1 MPDGDFD
8 FIVVGAGSA
17 GCALASR
24 LSEAPSIRVLLIE
37 AGPDTPPDNVPALIR
52 DIGSRASA
60 EPAWLWPGLLAEAQ
74 ERPGSNAPGPLQR
87 FEQAR
92 VMGGGSSLMGMFALR
107 GLPSDY
113 DDWEAAGAAGWSWQG
128 VLPYFKRLEHDLDRD
143 GELHGKGGPVAIRR
157 IEPEQWP
164 PFCQAVG
171 AALKTR
177 GYRYVSDLNGDF
189 ADGYGPAPM
198 SSVPEHRVSSASAY
212 LGTNVRARP
221 NLRIVTDAT
230 VERLSINGQRITGV
244 ETVAQGHRAAWRA
257 GETILS
263 AGAIHSPAL
272 LLRAGI
278 GPAAELSALGLPVL
292 ADRPGVGRN
301 LQNHPRVYAALHLRA
316 RGRQPRANRPVSQNT
331 LRYSSNIPGCPPGD
345 MLLQIIN
352 RTGWHRLGSSIAA
365 LVPAV
370 YKPFS
375 RGEVTLRSPDPHT
388 APSVRF
394 RHLSDRRDLLRLIHG
409 LSLSLDLL
417 SDPAVAA
424 LGTEV
429 FLPQTGDWVRRLGRP
444 TLKNRLAAFAA
455 SVLLDGPAPLRRRLI
470 GRAGTPLADVPT
482 DDAALEQVVSS
493 TMGQM
498 FHPAGTCRIGA
509 VHDRMA
515 VVDPSC
521 RVIGVE
527 GLRVVDGSVM
537 PVLVSANTNI
547 PIIMIAEKAA
557 DLIKAATRVR
567 DRPASSG

>member
-1 MPDGDFD
+1 MSGVMPTDGHFD

-24 LSEAPSIRVLLIE
+24 LSETPGTRVLLIE

-60 EPAWLWPGLLAEAQ
+60 EPGWLWPGLLAEAK
-74 ERPGSNAPGPLQR
+74 ERPGSNTPGPLQR

-113 DDWEAAGAAGWSWQG
+113 DDWEAQGAAGWGWQG
-128 VLPYFKRLEHDLDRD
+128 VLPYFKRLEHDLDRE
-143 GELHGKGGPVAIRR
+143 GELHGKEGPVAIRR
-157 IEPEQWP
+157 LEPEQWP
-164 PFCQAVG
+164 PFCQAIG

-177 GYRYVSDLNGDF
+177 GYRYVSDLNGEF

-198 SSVPEHRVSSASAY
+198 SNVPEHRISSASAY
-212 LGTNVRARP
+212 LGAPVRARP

-230 VERLSINGQRITGV
+230 VERLTVDGRRIIGV
-244 ETVAQGHRAAWRA
+244 ETIAQGNRIIHRAR
-257 GETILS
+257 ETILS

-272 LLRAGI
+272 MLRAGI
-278 GPAAELSALGLPVL
+278 GPAADLVPLGIPMI

-301 LQNHPRVYAALHLRA
+301 LQNHPRVYAAIHLRA
-316 RGRQPRANRPVSQNT
+316 RGRQPRANRPVPQNT
-331 LRYSSNIPGCPPGD
+331 LRYSSGVPGCPPGD

-375 RGEVTLRSPDPHT
+375 RGEVTLRSPDPRT
-388 APSVRF
+388 EPSVRF
-394 RHLSDRRDLLRLIHG
+394 RHLSDRRDHLRLIHG
-409 LSLSLDLL
+409 LRLSLDLL
-417 SDPAVAA
+417 SDPSVAA
-424 LGTEV
+424 IGTDV
-429 FLPQTGDWVRRLGRP
+429 FLPQTGDWVRKLSRT
-444 TLKNRLAAFAA
+444 TLRNGLTAFAA
-455 SVLLDGPAPLRRRLI
+455 SILLDGPAPLRRHLI
-470 GRAGTPLADVPT
+470 ERAGTPLIDVAT
-482 DDAALEQVVSS
+482 DEKSLEQIVFS

-509 VHDRMA
+509 ADDRMA
-515 VVDPSC
+515 VVDPKC
-521 RVIGVE
+521 RVYGID

-537 PVLVSANTNI
+537 PALVCANTNI

-557 DLIKAATRVR
+557 DLIKASAR
-567 DRPASSG
+567 

>member
-1 MPDGDFD
+1 MSAEGDAD

-24 LSEAPSIRVLLIE
+24 LSEDPGTRVLLIE
-37 AGPDTPPDNVPALIR
+37 AGPDTPPDDVPALIR

-60 EPAWLWPGLLAEAQ
+60 EPGWLWPGLLAEAQ

-113 DDWEAAGAAGWSWQG
+113 DDWEAQGAAGWGWQG

-143 GELHGKGGPVAIRR
+143 GVLHGKDGPVAIRR
-157 IEPEQWP
+157 LEPGQWP
-164 PFCQAVG
+164 PFCRAVG
-171 AALKTR
+171 AALQTR

-198 SSVPEHRVSSASAY
+198 SNVPAHRVSSASAY
-212 LGTNVRARP
+212 LGAPVRARP
-221 NLRIVTDAT
+221 NLRILTDAT
-230 VERLSINGQRITGV
+230 VERLSADGRRIVGV
-244 ETVAQGHRAAWRA
+244 EAITRGNRNLYRAR
-257 GETILS
+257 ETILS

-272 LLRAGI
+272 MLRAGI
-278 GPAAELSALGLPVL
+278 GPAADLGLFGIPTL

-301 LQNHPRVYAALHLRA
+301 LQNHPRVYAAIHLRA
-316 RGRQPRANRPVSQNT
+316 RGRQPRANRPVPQNT
-331 LRYSSNIPGCPPGD
+331 LRYSSGVPGCPPGD

-375 RGEVTLRSPDPHT
+375 RGEVSLRSPDPH
-388 APSVRF
+388 AEPSVRF
-394 RHLSDRRDLLRLIHG
+394 RHLSDRRDHLRLVHG
-409 LSLSLDLL
+409 LRLSLDLL
-417 SDPAVAA
+417 GDPAVAA
-424 LGTEV
+424 IGTEI
-429 FLPQTGDWVRRLGRP
+429 FLPQTGDWVRKLSRVTFRNGL
-444 TLKNRLAAFAA
+444 TAFAA
-455 SVLLDGPAPLRRRLI
+455 SLLLDGPALLRRRLLE
-470 GRAGTPLADVPT
+470 RAGTPLAEVAT
-482 DDAALEQVVSS
+482 DEKSLEQVVHA
-493 TMGQM
+493 TVGQM

-509 VHDRMA
+509 ADDRMA
-515 VVDPSC
+515 VVDPAC
-521 RVIGVE
+521 RVYGVE

-537 PVLVSANTNI
+537 PALVCANTNI

-557 DLIKAATRVR
+557 DLIKASTR
-567 DRPASSG
+567 

>member
-1 MPDGDFD
+1 MSTGGGFD

-24 LSEAPSIRVLLIE
+24 LSEDSGTRVLLIE
-37 AGPDTPPDNVPALIR
+37 AGPDTPPDNVPAIIR
-52 DIGSRASA
+52 DIGSRSSA
-60 EPAWLWPGLLAEAQ
+60 EPGYLWPGLLAEVK

-107 GLPSDY
+107 GLPADY
-113 DDWEAAGAAGWSWQG
+113 DDWEAQGATGWGWQG
-128 VLPYFKRLEHDLDRD
+128 VLPYFKRLERDLDRD
-143 GELHGKGGPVAIRR
+143 GELHGKEGPVAIRR
-157 IEPEQWP
+157 LEPEQWP

-198 SSVPEHRVSSASAY
+198 SNVPEHRVSSASAY
-212 LGTNVRARP
+212 LGTHVRARP

-230 VERLSINGQRITGV
+230 VERLAIDGRRVTGV
-244 ETVAQGHRAAWRA
+244 ETFAQGNRIAWRA
-257 GETILS
+257 RETILS
-263 AGAIHSPAL
+263 AGAIHSPTL
-272 LLRAGI
+272 MLRSGI
-278 GPAAELSALGLPVL
+278 GPAAELGPLGIPIL

-301 LQNHPRVYAALHLRA
+301 LQNHPRVYAAIHLRA

-331 LRYSSNIPGCPPGD
+331 LRYSSGVPGCPPGD

-352 RTGWHRLGSSIAA
+352 RTAWHRLGRSIAA

-375 RGEVTLRSPDPHT
+375 RGEVTLRSPDPQ
-388 APSVRF
+388 AEPSVRF

-409 LSLSLDLL
+409 LRFSLDLL
-417 SDPAVAA
+417 SDPGVGA

-429 FLPQTGDWVRRLGRP
+429 FLPQTGDWVRRLSRP
-444 TLKNRLAAFAA
+444 TLTNRLTAFAA
-455 SVLLDGPAPLRRRLI
+455 SALLDGPAALRRRLI
-470 GRAGTPLADVPT
+470 EWAGTPLIDVPT
-482 DDAALEQVVSS
+482 DERSLEHIVSS

-498 FHPAGTCRIGA
+498 FHPAGTCRIGVA
-509 VHDRMA
+509 NDRMA
-515 VVDPSC
+515 VVDPEC
-521 RVIGVE
+521 CVYGVD

-537 PVLVSANTNI
+537 PALVCANTNI

-557 DLIKAATRVR
+557 DLIKAAAR
-567 DRPASSG
+567 

>member
-1 MPDGDFD
+1 MSGVIPTGGDFD

-17 GCALASR
+17 GCALAGR
-24 LSEAPSIRVLLIE
+24 LSENPGTRVLLIE
-37 AGPDTPPDNVPALIR
+37 AGPDTPPDDVPALIR

-60 EPAWLWPGLLAEAQ
+60 EPGWLWPGLLAEAK

-92 VMGGGSSLMGMFALR
+92 VMSGGSSLMGMFALR

-113 DDWEAAGAAGWSWQG
+113 DDWEAQGAAGWGWQG
-128 VLPYFKRLEHDLDRD
+128 VLPYFKRLEHDLDRE
-143 GELHGKGGPVAIRR
+143 GELHGKEGPVAIRR
-157 IEPEQWP
+157 LEPEQWP
-164 PFCQAVG
+164 PFCQAIG

-198 SSVPEHRVSSASAY
+198 SNVAEHRVSSASAY
-212 LGTNVRARP
+212 LSTPVRARP

-230 VERLSINGQRITGV
+230 VERLTIDGRRITGV
-244 ETVAQGHRAAWRA
+244 ETFTYGNHVAYHAR
-257 GETILS
+257 ETILS

-278 GPAAELSALGLPVL
+278 GPAAELRPLDIPIL

-301 LQNHPRVYAALHLRA
+301 LQNHPRVYAAIHLRA
-316 RGRQPRANRPVSQNT
+316 RGRQPRTNRPVPQNT
-331 LRYSSNIPGCPPGD
+331 LRYSSGVPGCPPGD

-375 RGEVTLRSPDPHT
+375 RGEVTLRSPDSRT
-388 APSVRF
+388 EPSVRF
-394 RHLSDRRDLLRLIHG
+394 RHLSDRRDHLRLIHG
-409 LSLSLDLL
+409 LRLSLDLL
-417 SDPAVAA
+417 SDPSVAA
-424 LGTEV
+424 IGTDV
-429 FLPQTGDWVRRLGRP
+429 FLPQTGDWVRRLSRP
-444 TLKNRLAAFAA
+444 TFRNGLTAFAA

-470 GRAGTPLADVPT
+470 ERAGMPLIDVPT
-482 DDAALEQVVSS
+482 DEKSLEQIVFS

-509 VHDRMA
+509 ANDRMA
-515 VVDPSC
+515 VVDPTC
-521 RVIGVE
+521 RVYGVD

-537 PVLVSANTNI
+537 PALVCANTNI

-557 DLIKAATRVR
+557 DLIKASVR
-567 DRPASSG
+567 

>member
-1 MPDGDFD
+1 MPADGDFD

-17 GCALASR
+17 GCTLASR
-24 LSEAPSIRVLLIE
+24 LSENPGTRVLLIE

-60 EPAWLWPGLLAEAQ
+60 EPGWLWPGLLAEAK
-74 ERPGSNAPGPLQR
+74 ERPGSNAPGPVQR

-113 DDWEAAGAAGWSWQG
+113 DDWEAQGAAGWGWPG

-143 GELHGKGGPVAIRR
+143 GELHGKEGPVAIRR
-157 IEPEQWP
+157 LEPEQWP
-164 PFCQAVG
+164 PFCQAIG

-177 GYRYVSDLNGDF
+177 GYRYVSDLNGEF

-198 SSVPEHRVSSASAY
+198 SNLPEHRVSSASAY
-212 LGTNVRARP
+212 LGTPVRARP
-221 NLRIVTDAT
+221 NLRIITDAT
-230 VERLSINGQRITGV
+230 VERLTVDGRRIIGV
-244 ETVAQGHRAAWRA
+244 ETIAQGNRIIHRAR
-257 GETILS
+257 ETILS

-272 LLRAGI
+272 MLRAGI
-278 GPAAELSALGLPVL
+278 GPAAELGPLGIPML

-301 LQNHPRVYAALHLRA
+301 LQNHPRVYAAIHLRA
-316 RGRQPRANRPVSQNT
+316 RGRQPRANRPVPQNT
-331 LRYSSNIPGCPPGD
+331 LRYSSGVPGCPPGD

-375 RGEVTLRSPDPHT
+375 RGEVTLRSPDPHIE
-388 APSVRF
+388 PSVRF
-394 RHLSDRRDLLRLIHG
+394 RHLSDRRDHLRLIHG
-409 LSLSLDLL
+409 LRLSLDLL
-417 SDPAVAA
+417 SDPAIAA
-424 LGTEV
+424 IGTDV
-429 FLPQTGDWVRRLGRP
+429 FLPQTGDWVRKLSRT
-444 TLKNRLAAFAA
+444 TLRNGLTAFAA
-455 SVLLDGPAPLRRRLI
+455 SILLDGPARLRRHLI
-470 GRAGTPLADVPT
+470 GRAGTPLIDVAT
-482 DDAALEQVVSS
+482 DEKSLEQIVFS

-498 FHPAGTCRIGA
+498 FHPAGTCRIGTA
-509 VHDRMA
+509 DDRMA
-515 VVDPSC
+515 VVDPKC
-521 RVIGVE
+521 RVYGID

-537 PVLVSANTNI
+537 PALVCANTNI

-557 DLIKAATRVR
+557 DLIKTSAR
-567 DRPASSG
+567 

>member
-1 MPDGDFD
+1 MSADGDFD
-8 FIVVGAGSA
+8 FIIVGAGSA

-24 LSEAPSIRVLLIE
+24 LSEHPGTRVLLIE

-60 EPAWLWPGLLAEAQ
+60 EPGWLWPGLLAEAK
-74 ERPGSNAPGPLQR
+74 ERPGSNTPGPLQR

-113 DDWEAAGAAGWSWQG
+113 DDWEAQGAAGWGWQG
-128 VLPYFKRLEHDLDRD
+128 VLPYFKRLEHDLDRE
-143 GELHGKGGPVAIRR
+143 GELHGKEGPVAIRR
-157 IEPEQWP
+157 LEPEQWP
-164 PFCQAVG
+164 PFCQAIG

-177 GYRYVSDLNGDF
+177 GYRYVSDLNGEF

-198 SSVPEHRVSSASAY
+198 SNVPAHRVSSASAY
-212 LGTNVRARP
+212 LGAPVRARP

-230 VERLSINGQRITGV
+230 VERLTVDGRRITGV
-244 ETVAQGHRAAWRA
+244 ETIGQGNRIIYRAR
-257 GETILS
+257 ETILS

-272 LLRAGI
+272 MLRAGI
-278 GPAAELSALGLPVL
+278 GPATELGPLGIPIL

-301 LQNHPRVYAALHLRA
+301 LQNHPRVYAAIHLRA
-316 RGRQPRANRPVSQNT
+316 RGRQPRANRPVPQNT
-331 LRYSSNIPGCPPGD
+331 LRYSSGVPGCPPGD

-375 RGEVTLRSPDPHT
+375 RGEVTLRSPDPHSE
-388 APSVRF
+388 PSVRF
-394 RHLSDRRDLLRLIHG
+394 RHLSDRRDHLRLIHG
-409 LSLSLDLL
+409 LRLSLDLL
-417 SDPAVAA
+417 SDPSVAA
-424 LGTEV
+424 IGTDV
-429 FLPQTGDWVRRLGRP
+429 FLPQTGDWVRKLSRT
-444 TLKNRLAAFAA
+444 TLRNGLTAFAA
-455 SVLLDGPAPLRRRLI
+455 SILLDGPAPLRHYLI
-470 GRAGTPLADVPT
+470 ERAGTPLIDVAT
-482 DDAALEQVVSS
+482 DEKSLEQIVFS

-498 FHPAGTCRIGA
+498 FHPAGTCRIGTA
-509 VHDRMA
+509 DDRLA
-515 VVDPSC
+515 VVDPKC
-521 RVIGVE
+521 RVYGVE

-537 PVLVSANTNI
+537 PALVCANTNI

-557 DLIKAATRVR
+557 DLINASVR
-567 DRPASSG
+567 